1 LLGVGYGNL
10 LDDQGV
16 ELTLF
21 FVQIVVQNR
30 NLDTWQMPIFLT
42 KSISEERSLLSRILM
57 PPSLSTLKT
66 TFHCTPQ
73 SHLYVLNLKAFC
85 LFLVSLLF
93 NDVQA

>member
-1 LLGVGYGNL
+1 MH
-10 LDDQGV
+10 
-16 ELTLF
+16 
-21 FVQIVVQNR
+21 
-30 NLDTWQMPIFLT
+30 TWQTKIFSM
-42 KSISEERSLLSRILM
+42 KSVSEELSLSSRTLM

-73 SHLYVLNLKAFC
+73 SHIYVLNLKAFC

>member
-1 LLGVGYGNL
+1 
-10 LDDQGV
+10 
-16 ELTLF
+16 
-21 FVQIVVQNR
+21 
-30 NLDTWQMPIFLT
+30 
-42 KSISEERSLLSRILM
+42 M
-57 PPSLSTLKT
+57 PPSLSTLKI

>member
-1 LLGVGYGNL
+1 R
-10 LDDQGV
+10 
-16 ELTLF
+16 
-21 FVQIVVQNR
+21 VQTKRIY
-30 NLDTWQMPIFLT
+30 TWQTKIFSM
-42 KSISEERSLLSRILM
+42 KSISEGPLLSFRTLM

>member
-42 KSISEERSLLSRILM
+42 KSISEERSLLSRI
-57 PPSLSTLKT
+57 
-66 TFHCTPQ
+66 Q
-73 SHLYVLNLKAFC
+73 II
-85 LFLVSLLF
+85 VSVF
-93 NDVQA
+93 IAYSFRSFPF